1 MDKRI
6 SFVFYRSF
14 YDAVLLLEPEE
25 QLETLLALC
34 AYALDGIEPSFTGP
48 PAAVFAIARAN
59 LDANQRRYE
68 NGKKGGRPK
77 AESKKAEEPEKP
89 EVLPKENDRYKE
101 LLRRY
106 NSF

>member
-1 MDKRI
+1 MDQRI
-6 SFVFYRSF
+6 SFIFYRSF

-25 QLETLLALC
+25 QLETLLAIC
-34 AYALDGIEPSFTGP
+34 AYALDGAEPSLTGP
-48 PAAVFAIARAN
+48 PAAIFAIARAN

-77 AESKKAEEPEKP
+77 AGSKKAEEKP
-89 EVLPKENDRYKE
+89 EVLPKETDRYEE

-106 NSF
+106 SGF

>member
-6 SFVFYRSF
+6 SFIFYRSF

-25 QLETLLALC
+25 QLETLMAIC
-34 AYALDGIEPSFTGP
+34 AYGLDGAEPSLQGP
-48 PAAVFAIARAN
+48 PAAIFAIARAN

-77 AESKKAEEPEKP
+77 KP
-89 EVLPKENDRYKE
+89 EDLSKSTSDYFEMA
-101 LLRRY
+101 RRY
-106 NSF
+106 GL